1 MIRFVSSTITLLAVT
16 LTCEGSGCRTA
27 AGRSYGYAPA
37 ASYSYA
43 PAHYAPAVSYY
54 PSYVPTYSVSY
65 GSQTSPETVELFR
78 LFVQR
83 EEAREIRDRER
94 DAKME
99 ALFQR
104 ILDGSGGLA
113 PPAKSPM
120 SKHPGLST
128 LMAKCAD
135 CHGGGS
141 KKGDITFLN
150 SGGFI
155 DEGDNLA
162 RVLDAIDP
170 WGSKAKGGVAHMPP
184 KEKLTDKEALAV
196 TSYLNRLPP
205 PDSAAKGMPP
215 AKK

>member
-1 MIRFVSSTITLLAVT
+1 MVRILASVLLFGSAVVV
-16 LTCEGSGCRTA
+16 CEGSGCRTA
-27 AGRSYGYAPA
+27 AGRTYYAPA

-43 PAHYAPAVSYY
+43 PVSYAPAVSYY
-54 PSYVPTYSVSY
+54 PQYVPTYSVSY

-94 DAKME
+94 E
-99 ALFQR
+99 ALFHK
-104 ILDGSGGLA
+104 ILEGGGSLP
-113 PPAKSPM
+113 PPAKAP

-135 CHGGGS
+135 CHAGA

-150 SGGFI
+150 ASGFI

-170 WGSKAKGGVAHMPP
+170 FGSKAKGGVAHMPP
-184 KEKLTDKEALAV
+184 KDKLTDREALAA
-196 TSYLNRLPP
+196 TSFLNRLPP
-205 PDSAAKGMPP
+205 PDTAKAPKKKAEPP
-215 AKK
+215 Y